1 MSFQS
6 SVLIIVFTTYC
17 VTFIHAAACGEFC
30 NNNNECTQGSC
41 TYCSLQGI
49 CTLGNQCGASCNVT
63 SDCNGDTCGVCAPS
77 SPTSSSKQCFPACG
91 QPCSSRAECNGFV
104 NWGCGNCVNGVC
116 SKGTQCGGF
125 CNTSDQCGTYNY
137 PYCTTCSK
145 GTCRSLCGAP
155 CLDTGMCDASSS
167 CPRCSANKVC
177 SPGAGC
183 GIPCA
188 VDQDCGNPHTDECWA
203 CIQQKCVQRPW
214 IEFMQPQQ
222 GSWTRWTNVTARFGG
237 VAPVPDDWIG
247 VFLSTWPATYV
258 QWFRVLGSNT
268 SVPVSNMTFNLLN
281 SRDGYY
287 ARYYRADVLMAQ
299 SNVVY
304 PDGSYPTHSRLVL
317 TPEGIRMSWTSN
329 RTTPSSTI
337 ARFGMQSD
345 LSDAVTIP
353 AQSSTYTQE
362 DIVRCLG
369 YPNPIPIRTT
379 PFPNIH
385 HHTFTCA
392 KHHHKACTG
401 DDIAARLFFP
411 PGYFHNVT
419 IPLRGLVGGK
429 RYYYAVGELGGYMSN
444 VMSFVCPPDASSD
457 SVSVLYTADV
467 GIGSMEPYETGSAI
481 HN

>member
-1 MSFQS
+1 MVSALTAIVSFPSVGDTPQEQRVLLDYS
-6 SVLIIVFTTYC
+6 ISNVGSPSLLGGNRRSKEDNGRVTRRINMLHTMRMRWCILVLIMVILGAIIVTVVVTQLSPSTYQNRYVYNPMTTKP
-17 VTFIHAAACGEFC
+17 
-30 NNNNECTQGSC
+30 
-41 TYCSLQGI
+41 
-49 CTLGNQCGASCNVT
+49 
-63 SDCNGDTCGVCAPS
+63 PS
-77 SPTSSSKQCFPACG
+77 S
-91 QPCSSRAECNGFV
+91 E
-104 NWGCGNCVNGVC
+104 
-116 SKGTQCGGF
+116 
-125 CNTSDQCGTYNY
+125 
-137 PYCTTCSK
+137 
-145 GTCRSLCGAP
+145 
-155 CLDTGMCDASSS
+155 
-167 CPRCSANKVC
+167 
-177 SPGAGC
+177 
-183 GIPCA
+183 
-188 VDQDCGNPHTDECWA
+188 
-203 CIQQKCVQRPW
+203 PW

-369 YPNPIPIRTT
+369 YPNPIPMQSTT
-379 PFPNIH
+379 FSDVHEHNY
-385 HHTFTCA
+385 TCVRGVN
-392 KHHHKACTG
+392 CSSP
-401 DDIAARLFFP
+401 DDVAARLFFP